1 MLSVKTD
8 GEPIMKAILLLAI
21 LVTGAMLIAGCS
33 MIPQACID
41 GSGRVISEDRTLPA
55 FQSVILNTPAVV
67 TVSQGSPQRVQLTAD
82 DNVLPLIST
91 TVRNGDLSI
100 GYTRP
105 CVRPTSAVQ
114 IHVTSPDISGLSI
127 LGAGDIRSAGV
138 IRGSSLTSA
147 ITGSGSMNLAAEV
160 STLKSSI
167 TGTGTVVLTGSA
179 DDLALSIPGAG
190 TIDASKLKASRVTVE
205 ILGSG
210 NALVDVT
217 DSLTVK
223 ITGSGSVLYSG
234 NPSSIDQ
241 SITGS
246 GIIRKVG

>member
-1 MLSVKTD
+1 MKT
-8 GEPIMKAILLLAI
+8 IFLLAI

-33 MIPQACID
+33 MIPQTCID
-41 GSGRVISEDRTLPA
+41 GSGRVITEDRAVPV
-55 FQSVILNTPAVV
+55 FQSVTLNTPAVL
-67 TVSQGSPQRVQLTAD
+67 TVIQGSPQGVQITAD

-91 TVRNGDLSI
+91 TVRNGVLSI

-105 CVRPTSAVQ
+105 CILPTSAVQ
-114 IHVTSPDISGLSI
+114 IHARSADISRLSI
-127 LGAGDIRSAGV
+127 LGAGDIRSDGV
-138 IRGSSLTSA
+138 IRGSTLTSA
-147 ITGSGSMNLAAEV
+147 ITGSGNMNLAAEV
-160 STLKSSI
+160 STLSSSI
-167 TGTGTVVLTGSA
+167 TGTGVVVLTGTA

-190 TIDASKLKASRVTVE
+190 TIDASKLRASRVTVE

-246 GIIRKVG
+246 GTIRKVG